1 MFKIQRKHP
10 YKETSG
16 YIFLPS
22 HMLQG
27 PSKSPHPAVITE
39 WSKTLVQIQVAI
51 GPLQTQ
57 VQISLELYL
66 LPVSPVLHTVVI
78 VFKVTPVT

>member
-1 MFKIQRKHP
+1 MV
-10 YKETSG
+10 
-16 YIFLPS
+16 
-22 HMLQG
+22 
-27 PSKSPHPAVITE
+27 AD